1 MLVGLIDLETGNLG
15 SLQSALNNLNA
26 KVKICK
32 SVDDIEGCNK
42 IILPG
47 VGAFGDFTM
56 RMRKNEI
63 DLRIKELYK
72 KKYPIFGICVGFQ
85 IFFEK
90 SFEHGENNGLEILKG
105 EFIPLNKNNISL
117 TVPLVGWNQC
127 KIINKNNKLFD
138 GIQNNSD
145 FYFTHSFFL
154 QNYNPKDILS
164 VTNYDQDFVSSI
176 NKDNLFG
183 VQFHPEKSQK
193 NGLRV
198 LKNFIE
204 LC

>member
-1 MLVGLIDLETGNLG
+1 MLIGLIDLEVGNLG
-15 SLQSALNNLNA
+15 SLQSALNNLN
-26 KVKICK
+26 VNFKICK
-32 SVDDIEGCNK
+32 SINDIVGCNK

-47 VGAFGDFTM
+47 VGAFGDFAM
-56 RMRKNEI
+56 RMKKNEI
-63 DLRIKELYK
+63 DFKIKELYK
-72 KKYPIFGICVGFQ
+72 KKYPILGICVGFQ

-90 SFEHGENNGLEILKG
+90 SFEHGESQGLKILKG
-105 EFIPLNKNNISL
+105 EFISLNKYNTNL
-117 TVPLVGWNQC
+117 TIPHVGWNQC
-127 KIINKNNKLFD
+127 KIIHKNNKLFN

-154 QNYNPKDILS
+154 QNYNSKDILS
-164 VTNYDQDFVSSI
+164 ITSYDHDFVSSI

-193 NGLRV
+193 NGLRI